1 MCDTYGLENLSFYAQ
16 LNVRKMQAHQGPE
29 RVFTA
34 LPRFPAV
41 SRDIA
46 LVCAEDIP
54 VAALVDTITDAGKPY
69 LEEVKL
75 FDVYK
80 GAPIPAGSKSVAFA
94 LTLRAADQTLTE
106 EHTTETMNAIL
117 AALSSQH
124 GASIR

>member
-1 MCDTYGLENLSFYAQ
+1 MCDTYGLDHRSFYAQ
-16 LNVRKMQAHQGPE
+16 LNIPAMRSHQGPE

-46 LVCAEDIP
+46 LVCGEDVT
-54 VAALVDTITDAGKPY
+54 VAALVDTITAAGKPY
-69 LEEVKL
+69 LEDVKL

-80 GAPIPAGSKSVAFA
+80 GAPIPAGQKSVAFS

-106 EHTTETMNAIL
+106 EHTAETMNAIL
-117 AALSSQH
+117 DALAREH